1 MITMITSLDGLL
13 LTRREV
19 FLLSGLLF
27 LLLFAANNDL
37 FSPLVSV
44 VDGGVSRSDVVEES
58 DLVKY
63 PDPLLRWSDSVPE
76 TEIVAHS
83 TGELFC

>member
-1 MITMITSLDGLL
+1 MISSPDGLL

-37 FSPLVSV
+37 FSPLGFVV
-44 VDGGVSRSDVVEES
+44 DVDGGVSRSNAVEES
-58 DLVKY
+58 GLAKY

>member
-1 MITMITSLDGLL
+1 MITSLDGLL

-37 FSPLVSV
+37 FSPLVV

-58 DLVKY
+58 DLAKY